1 MHAHSHLRVL
11 RTGYGISEV
20 KKNIV
25 IWEQFDE
32 EVVFELYLEV
42 RVGLDWQIEG
52 NSKKKESH

>member
-25 IWEQFDE
+25 IWEIREQFDE

-42 RVGLDWQIEG
+42 RVGLD
-52 NSKKKESH
+52 